1 MYCQECA
8 ELMKEVETLKA
19 RLSEVQSN
27 SLLAVPLA
35 SVDFDTNL
43 AEILLPA
50 EVVAKGFNAGM
61 VKIDLTDVQLAANDQ
76 TDASAE
82 RR

>member
-1 MYCQECA
+1 MYCEQCA
-8 ELMKEVETLKA
+8 ELMKEVSTLKA

-43 AEILLPA
+43 AEIKLPS

-61 VKIDLTDVQLAANDQ
+61 VKIDLSDVQRTANK
-76 TDASAE
+76 
-82 RR
+82 